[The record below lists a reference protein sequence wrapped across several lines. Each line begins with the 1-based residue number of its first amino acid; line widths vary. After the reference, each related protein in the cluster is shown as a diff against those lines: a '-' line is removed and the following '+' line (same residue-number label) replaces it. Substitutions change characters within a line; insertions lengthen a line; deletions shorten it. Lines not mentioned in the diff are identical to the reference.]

1 MAGYRRGLTLAGSV
15 VVITGASS
23 GIGRAT
29 ALALARAGARPV
41 LVARRAAELDA
52 VAAECGRHGVEAL
65 AVPADVTDPDAV
77 EEVAR
82 RAVERFGRIDGWVNC
97 AAVMMFGALLDV
109 PLADVRRVLEVN
121 VLGYVH
127 GARAAL
133 PRMTAQRH
141 GVLVNVSSL
150 LGQVALPYGAAY
162 SMSKSAIRA
171 MAAAVREELR
181 LDGVRGVAVTTVLV
195 PAIDTPIYRVAANHS
210 GRTPHPP
217 PPVYSAERVAAT
229 ILRQL
234 RTPRLEVVAGGPLA
248 KALTHGHPIAPIL
261 IERLLATETD
271 RLALRRPAVWPT
283 SGNLYRPDP
292 GPADVADGWHGRR
305 RENMRRAGLALTV
318 MTAALGAAS
327 VWLRPRNGGPPGG

>member
-1 MAGYRRGLTLAGSV
+1 MAGYRRGLKLTGSV
-15 VVITGASS
+15 VVVTGASS

-41 LVARRAAELDA
+41 LVARRADELHR
-52 VAAECGRHGVEAL
+52 VAAECGSDAL
-65 AVPADVTDPDAV
+65 AVPADVTDPAAV

-82 RAVERFGRIDGWVNC
+82 RAVERFGRLDGWVNC
-97 AAVMMFGALLDV
+97 AAVMMFGRLLDV
-109 PLADVRRVLEVN
+109 PLADVRRVLDVN

-133 PRMTAQRH
+133 PRMTAQQH

-150 LGQVALPYGAAY
+150 LGQIALPYGAAY
-162 SMSKSAIRA
+162 SMTKAAIRT
-171 MAAAVREELR
+171 MAAALREELR

-195 PAIDTPIYRVAANHS
+195 PAVDTPIYRVAANHS

-248 KALTHGHPIAPIL
+248 KVITHGHPIAPVVT
-261 IERLLATETD
+261 ERILATETKW
-271 RLALRRPAVWPT
+271 LGLRQPSTEPT

-292 GPADVADGWHGRR
+292 APGAVADGWHGRR
-305 RENMRRAGLALTV
+305 RQNVRRAGLAV
-318 MTAALGAAS
+318 AAVAGVLGVAR
-327 VWLRPRNGGPPGG
+327 VGLRPRVGGRSRG

>member
-1 MAGYRRGLTLAGSV
+1 MAGYRRGLRLAGSV
-15 VVITGASS
+15 VVVTGASS

-52 VAAECGRHGVEAL
+52 VAAACGARGVDAL
-65 AVPADVTDPDAV
+65 AVPADVTDADAV

-82 RAVERFGRIDGWVNC
+82 RAVERFGRLDGWVNC
-97 AAVMMFGALLDV
+97 AAVMMFGALLEV
-109 PLADVRRVLEVN
+109 PLADVHRVLDVN

-133 PRMTAQRH
+133 PRMIAQEH

-150 LGQVALPYGAAY
+150 LGQVALPYGTAY
-162 SMSKSAIRA
+162 SMTKAAIRT
-171 MAAAVREELR
+171 MAGGLREELR

-217 PPVYSAERVAAT
+217 PPVYPAERVAAT

-234 RTPRLEVVAGGPLA
+234 RRPRLEVVAGGPLA
-248 KALTHGHPIAPIL
+248 KALTHGHPVAPIL
-261 IERLLATETD
+261 TERLLATETKW
-271 RLALRRPAVWPT
+271 LGLCAPATAPT
-283 SGNLYRPDP
+283 SGNLHRPDP
-292 GPADVADGWHGRR
+292 RPAAVSDGWHGRR
-305 RENMRRAGLALTV
+305 RQNVRRAGLAVTGFLGV
-318 MTAALGAAS
+318 WAA
-327 VWLRPRNGGPPGG
+327 LRPRNGDRSRG